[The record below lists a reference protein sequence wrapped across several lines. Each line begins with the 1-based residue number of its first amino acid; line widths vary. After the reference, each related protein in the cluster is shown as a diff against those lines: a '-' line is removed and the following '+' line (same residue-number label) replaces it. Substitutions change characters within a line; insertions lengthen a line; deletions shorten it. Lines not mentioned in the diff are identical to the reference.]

1 MCASPIVHHGAGKG
15 GIVELRVL
23 IFCCCSRIFQDARIA
38 RELREYEE
46 EVEREVQAKG
56 LGAWA
61 NQDMDTLAADAME
74 MADEMHRENS
84 EAIEEEDIIIAEAV
98 PEGNQ
103 DLPMYS
109 VSPGTGAVIEPGSVP
124 PQVSPSSIP
133 PGLLFYDG
141 KDAQGRTVVV
151 LRTGSMPETYSG
163 RSAALAEMKEVLTPI
178 VEEPYV
184 LLLITAENGYRSY
197 NPMWLLSS
205 FRALGRPFKKNVQYV
220 LFHKPS
226 YFVRSVLAMTKA
238 FVSAKASKKWRTLKS
253 LEELGEKTEG
263 DVTMGSL
270 GSATQH
276 LSGL

>member
-1 MCASPIVHHGAGKG
+1 M
-15 GIVELRVL
+15 
-23 IFCCCSRIFQDARIA
+23 
-38 RELREYEE
+38 
-46 EVEREVQAKG
+46 EREAQASKG
-56 LGAWA
+56 LGGVM
-61 NQDMDTLAADAME
+61 NQDMETLAAEAME

-98 PEGNQ
+98 PEGHQ

-109 VSPGTGAVIEPGSVP
+109 VSPESGAVIIEPESVP
-124 PQVSPSSIP
+124 PHASPSSIP
-133 PGLLFYDG
+133 PGLLFFDG
-141 KDAQGRTVVV
+141 RDAQGRTVVV
-151 LRTGSMPETYSG
+151 LRTGAMPETYSG

-184 LLLITAENGYRSY
+184 LLLITTAEKGHRSY
-197 NPMWLLSS
+197 SPMWLLSS

-238 FVSAKASKKWRTLKS
+238 IISAKASKKWRTLKS

-263 DVTMGSL
+263 DVTMESL
-270 GSATQH
+270 GSAMQH